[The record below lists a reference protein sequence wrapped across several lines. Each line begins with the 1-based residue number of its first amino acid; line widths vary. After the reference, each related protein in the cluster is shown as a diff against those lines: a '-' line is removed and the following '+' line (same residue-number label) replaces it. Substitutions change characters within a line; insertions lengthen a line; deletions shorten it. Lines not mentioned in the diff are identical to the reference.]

1 MTLRWRPPT
10 VALAVL
16 AVLAVLYTVG
26 LAGHLVPVTRPLM
39 LALTPWFLVVSGV
52 GLFVVV
58 AARSDRRS
66 LVLWALPTFAITYGL
81 EVLGVATGAVFGAYH
96 YTPILGTLVAGVPPV
111 IGWNW
116 VLVVLGAVALVKR
129 LVSRWPETLRIVV
142 VGVLCVGFDLLLE
155 PVAIHLGYWVWH
167 AGAVPVQN
175 YVAWGLIAA
184 AGAWWAGRF
193 PRLSAD
199 PVWPA
204 YAVLQ
209 AAFFAA
215 LGLSGVTA

>member
-1 MTLRWRPPT
+1 MTLDWRPPT
-10 VALAVL
+10 VALAL
-16 AVLAVLYTVG
+16 LGLLYAVG
-26 LAGHLVPVTRPLM
+26 LAGHLVPATLPWM
-39 LALTPWFLVVSGV
+39 LALTPWFLVVSGL

-58 AARSDRRS
+58 LVGSDRRS
-66 LVLWALPTFAITYGL
+66 LVLWALPTFAVTYGL

-96 YTPILGTLVAGVPPV
+96 YTPTLGTLVAGVPPV

-116 VLVVLGAVALVKR
+116 VLVVLGAHAGVKR
-129 LVSRWPETLRIVV
+129 LVPRWPETFRIVLV
-142 VGVLCVGFDLLLE
+142 AVLCVGFDLLLE
-155 PVAIHLGYWVWH
+155 PVAIRLGYWVW
-167 AGAVPVQN
+167 AGGSVPIQN

-184 AGAWWAGRF
+184 LGAWWAGRF
-193 PRLSAD
+193 GKLSAD

-215 LGLSGVTA
+215 LGLSGVTV